1 MKSIKYNSTVLLNYS
16 LKGNNNL
23 FESTFDKDPIKIII
37 GKSNMPQLIEAS
49 LYGLKCG
56 DKKEYSYDSKEI
68 FGKYDKDRVVT
79 TRRDFLKNYK
89 NAKPGD
95 IIETID
101 NVIESPFVQREN
113 PVRNTNRQEVAIKQK
128 NSLLCSKCNGEID
141 AELKFCLLCGEY

>member
-1 MKSIKYNSTVLLNYS
+1 MKSIKYNSAVLLNYS
-16 LKGNNNL
+16 LKGNDNL

-56 DKKEYSYDSKEI
+56 DKKEYSYDSREI
-68 FGKYDKDRVVT
+68 FGKYSKDKVVT

-101 NVIESPFVQREN
+101 DGRSCFITILEVSQDEIVIDMNHP
-113 PVRNTNRQEVAIKQK
+113 
-128 NSLLCSKCNGEID
+128 LCDKDVKFKVEIIEIND
-141 AELKFCLLCGEY
+141 EA

>member
-16 LKGNNNL
+16 LKGNDNL
-23 FESTFDKDPIKIII
+23 FESTFDKGPIKITI

-56 DKKEYSYDSKEI
+56 DEKEYSYDSKAI
-68 FGKYDKDRVVT
+68 FGKYDKDKIVT
-79 TRRDFLKNYK
+79 TKRDFLKNYR

-101 NVIESPFVQREN
+101 DDRSCFVTVLNVSQDEIVIDMNHPLSD
-113 PVRNTNRQEVAIKQK
+113 K
-128 NSLLCSKCNGEID
+128 NVKFWLEINEID
-141 AELKFCLLCGEY
+141 D

>member
-23 FESTFDKDPIKIII
+23 FESTFDKDPIKITI
-37 GKSNMPQLIEAS
+37 GKSNMPQLIESS

-56 DKKEYSYDSKEI
+56 DEKEYSYDSKAI
-68 FGKYDKDRVVT
+68 FGKYDKDKIVIT
-79 TRRDFLKNYK
+79 KRDFLKNYK

-101 NVIESPFVQREN
+101 DDRSCFVTVLNVSQDEIVIDMNHPLCD
-113 PVRNTNRQEVAIKQK
+113 K
-128 NSLLCSKCNGEID
+128 NVKFRVEIIEID
-141 AELKFCLLCGEY
+141 DEA

>member
-16 LKGNNNL
+16 LKGNDNL
-23 FESTFDKDPIKIII
+23 FESTFDKDPIKITI

-68 FGKYDKDRVVT
+68 FGKYDKNKVIT
-79 TRRDFLKNYK
+79 KRRDFLKNYK

-101 NVIESPFVQREN
+101 DDRSCFVTVLNVSQDEIVIDMNHPLCDKDVKFKVEIIEINDE
-113 PVRNTNRQEVAIKQK
+113 A
-128 NSLLCSKCNGEID
+128 
-141 AELKFCLLCGEY
+141 

>member
-16 LKGNNNL
+16 LKGNDNL
-23 FESTFDKDPIKIII
+23 FESTFDKDPIKITI

-68 FGKYDKDRVVT
+68 FGKYSKDKVVT
-79 TRRDFLKNYK
+79 TRHDFLKNYK

-101 NVIESPFVQREN
+101 DGRSCFITILKVSQDEIVIDMNHPLCDKNVKFKVEI
-113 PVRNTNRQEVAIKQK
+113 I
-128 NSLLCSKCNGEID
+128 EID
-141 AELKFCLLCGEY
+141 DEA

>member
-23 FESTFDKDPIKIII
+23 FESTFDKGPIKITI

-68 FGKYDKDRVVT
+68 FGKYDKDKVVT

-89 NAKPGD
+89 NANPGD

-101 NVIESPFVQREN
+101 NDRSCFITVLNVSTDKVVIDMNHPLCD
-113 PVRNTNRQEVAIKQK
+113 K
-128 NSLLCSKCNGEID
+128 NVKFRVEIIEID
-141 AELKFCLLCGEY
+141 DEA